1 MPTSPSESPPSSER
15 WLGLTDA
22 EAGHALLRVTLGLNI
37 FLHGVVRLV
46 SGPGAFSATLVK
58 AFAGSLM
65 PELLVRPFALAL
77 PFAETAV
84 GLLVTLGLRTRPAL
98 AAGGLLMMALVV
110 GTALRSEWET
120 LGVQM
125 LYVALYAALLGTA
138 RFGRCSVDGL
148 LASRPP
154 RARSRRGH
162 AGVDGPGEAHSMR
175 A

>member
-1 MPTSPSESPPSSER
+1 MPTDSVPSSER

-46 SGPGAFSATLVK
+46 SGPAAFADALVK

-65 PELLVRPFALAL
+65 PELMVRPFALAL

-84 GLLVTLGLRTRPAL
+84 GLLVALGWRTRPAL
-98 AAGGLLMMALVV
+98 AAGGLLMMALVF

-125 LYVALYAALLGTA
+125 IYVALYAALLGTA
-138 RFGRCSVDGL
+138 RFGRFSVDGL
-148 LASRPP
+148 LSSQPARTSHPDARASR
-154 RARSRRGH
+154 
-162 AGVDGPGEAHSMR
+162 
-175 A
+175 